1 MQPRHCTRRF
11 LFAFLALP
19 LIGSLAHASD
29 WPRFRGPN
37 GAGIAADKEVP
48 VKWTTENILWKTAI
62 PGVGHSSPIVHGGR
76 VFLQSSSTDGKERW
90 LLSLDAVKGD
100 ILWKT
105 PAPGHKARIHP
116 RNSLASSTPA
126 TDGKRVYAVFW
137 DGKEMHLGAY
147 DSKAGKPIWEKNL
160 GGFKS
165 QHGVGHS
172 PMLLDG
178 KVILADDQDG
188 SSRLFAFD
196 ARNGEKAWEVE
207 RKAFRTCYSTPFVR
221 VRAGGDK
228 ELIVASTAGIT
239 GYNPADGKA
248 NWSYTWTFARAPLR
262 TVASPIAA
270 NGLVFANSG
279 DGAGDRHLIAVK
291 LGERGDVSGT
301 NLAWENRKSFP
312 YVPCLLA
319 KGDHLY
325 SVTDKGMA
333 TCHIAATGEEVWSER
348 LGKAFTA
355 SPILVDGKVYAAAED
370 GSVYV
375 FEAAPKFKLLAQ
387 NTIGESISSTP
398 AVADNHLF
406 IRGDKHL
413 FCIGKAATRGA
424 SRGR

>member
-1 MQPRHCTRRF
+1 LLLLCGV
-11 LFAFLALP
+11 A
-19 LIGSLAHASD
+19 GASD

-37 GAGIAADKEVP
+37 GAGIAADKNVP
-48 VKWTTENILWKTAI
+48 VKWTTDNILWKTAI
-62 PGVGHSSPIVHGGR
+62 PGVGHSSPIVHAGR
-76 VFLQSSSTDGKERW
+76 VYLQSSSTDGKERW

-100 ILWKT
+100 LVWKT
-105 PAPGHKARIHP
+105 PAPGRKARIHP

-126 TDGKRVYAVFW
+126 TDGERVYAVFW
-137 DGKEMHLGAY
+137 DGKDIHLAAY
-147 DSKAGKPIWEKNL
+147 DCKDGKPIWEKNL

-172 PMLLDG
+172 PMLIDG

-188 SSRLFAFD
+188 ASHLFAFD
-196 ARNGEKAWEVE
+196 ARSGEKAWEVE

-221 VRAGGDK
+221 AKMDGDK

-248 NWSYTWTFARAPLR
+248 NWSYKWSFARMPLR

-291 LGERGDVSGT
+291 LGDKGDVSDT
-301 NLAWENRKSFP
+301 NLAWENRKAFP
-312 YVPCLLA
+312 YVPCLLVR
-319 KGDHLY
+319 GDHLY

-333 TCHIAATGEEVWSER
+333 ACHVAASGEEVWSNR
-348 LGKAFTA
+348 LGDAFTA
-355 SPILVDGKVYAAAED
+355 SPILVDGKIYAAAED

-375 FEAAPKFKLLAQ
+375 FEAASKFNLLAK
-387 NTIGESISSTP
+387 NTIGESIFSTP
-398 AVADNHLF
+398 AVADDHLF

-413 FCIGKAATRGA
+413 FCIGKAANK
-424 SRGR
+424 GR